1 MFAKNLQKYFLAQD
15 KESCSG
21 EKSSNVSPTVKEND
35 DDIAETPLVESVS
48 SVSELIDVLT
58 ARIDDKDQF
67 FLVIRRGATLKRQL
81 AIWDRQSKKKSPTM
95 KLMVH
100 FAGEEGIDTGAIHK
114 EFLSNI
120 ISDISRE
127 MFPNGAPV
135 DSMLNVHNG
144 WFRMCGEIV
153 VVSLVN
159 GGPPPCFLDESVYQ
173 MLVDPQSVDI
183 QNLNISKHLTSSEIE
198 FIKEIEKEPAHY
210 KDFIIDNGYTGV
222 ISHSNLS
229 DIIGTMLISIV
240 TKRLIYLK
248 EFFLGLEL
256 FGFGSILK
264 NNVELLKE
272 LFVVTDNSVDANFVV
287 SALTA
292 NFSAAGSKRRKDEEL
307 IIDYFQDMLFSLE
320 DGKVSG
326 QSEPLAYLHGNEGIE
341 GSIESEDDKVAF
353 ETTPDLSPC
362 GIFKWLT
369 GQRHKSLN
377 GEKVEITVDF
387 DHECLNR
394 NPDHKICFPIV
405 GACGKN
411 ILLPVS
417 HMISST
423 EEFQRIFLLAFCK
436 GQVFSRR

>member
-1 MFAKNLQKYFLAQD
+1 
-15 KESCSG
+15 
-21 EKSSNVSPTVKEND
+21 
-35 DDIAETPLVESVS
+35 
-48 SVSELIDVLT
+48 
-58 ARIDDKDQF
+58 
-67 FLVIRRGATLKRQL
+67 
-81 AIWDRQSKKKSPTM
+81 M

-100 FAGEEGIDTGAIHK
+100 FAGEEGIHAGAIHK

-127 MFPNGAPV
+127 IFPNGAPV
-135 DSMLNVHNG
+135 DSMLNIHNG
-144 WFRMCGEIV
+144 RFRMCGEIV

-159 GGPPPCFLDESVYQ
+159 GGPPPCYQ
-173 MLVDPQSVDI
+173 MLIDPQSVDI
-183 QNLNISKHLTSSEIE
+183 QNLNISKHL
-198 FIKEIEKEPAHY
+198 
-210 KDFIIDNGYTGV
+210 
-222 ISHSNLS
+222 S

-240 TKRLIYLK
+240 AKRLIYLK
-248 EFFLGLEL
+248 EFFLGLAL

-264 NNVELLKE
+264 NNAELLKDV
-272 LFVVTDNSVDANFVV
+272 FVVTDNNVDANFVL

-292 NFSAAGSKRRKDEEL
+292 NFSATGSKRSNDEEL
-307 IIDYFQDMLFSLE
+307 IIGYFQDVLFSLE
-320 DGKVSG
+320 DGKISG
-326 QSEPLAYLHGNEGIE
+326 QSEPLAYLHGNESIE
-341 GSIESEDDKVAF
+341 GSIESEDDTVTF

-377 GEKVEITVDF
+377 GENVEITVDF

-405 GACGKN
+405 GTCGKN

-417 HMISST
+417 HMISSSK
-423 EEFQRIFLLAFCK
+423 EFQRIFLLAFCK